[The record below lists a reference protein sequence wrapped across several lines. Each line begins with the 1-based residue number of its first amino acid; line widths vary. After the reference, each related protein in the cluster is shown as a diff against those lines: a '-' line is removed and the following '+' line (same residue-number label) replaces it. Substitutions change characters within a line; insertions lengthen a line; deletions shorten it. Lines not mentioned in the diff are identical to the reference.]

1 KRTTVSSSELLR
13 ILTTIDLE
21 RKPSSA
27 YRAARLLV
35 CVANDDQF

>member
-1 KRTTVSSSELLR
+1 
-13 ILTTIDLE
+13 LE